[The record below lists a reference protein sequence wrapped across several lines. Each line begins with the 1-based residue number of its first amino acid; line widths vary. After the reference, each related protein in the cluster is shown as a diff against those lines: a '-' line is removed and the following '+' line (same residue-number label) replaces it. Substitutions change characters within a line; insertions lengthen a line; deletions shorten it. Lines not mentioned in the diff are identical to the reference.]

1 MYVDEA
7 NYDHPVSSGGGLTV
21 PRAAAVVVI
30 GALILLIL
38 IKRGFH
44 GVSALGVSVNVK

>member
-1 MYVDEA
+1 MFSQDELV
-7 NYDHPVSSGGGLTV
+7 NPVTGESGLTT

-38 IKRGFH
+38 IRKGFRPH
-44 GVSALGVSVNVK
+44 VSVSVK

>member
-1 MYVDEA
+1 MYSDDEHV
-7 NYDHPVSSGGGLTV
+7 NPVSGVSGLTV

-30 GALILLIL
+30 GALVLLIL

-44 GVSALGVSVNVK
+44 PRVSVSVK